1 MIDNT
6 ATANVLAFRPATRFL
21 ALVFGS
27 TWLLQLPML
36 LAQRGVIAGPAERFM
51 PLVVLGFFA
60 PCLIAVLLSALEA
73 GWHGVRSLLAPLA
86 IARVS
91 LGWYALSLS
100 LPCAIF
106 LGARAALAPW
116 GHELG
121 PWFYPPTQPQQLA
134 ALLIIP
140 FTEQI
145 PWRGYLY
152 TRLQQA
158 QKPLLASVV
167 TGSAWALF
175 HVQKH
180 AFIDPH
186 ASLALAL
193 LSIVY
198 MSAGTVVFS
207 WIYLRSG
214 GSMLLVVVAHVGLYL
229 NNPSQAF
236 PNLVPL
242 ALHTLGFCVV
252 AVALALGDRE
262 VWRSPSA
269 SPLTLESS

>member
-1 MIDNT
+1 MLDQT
-6 ATANVLAFRPATRFL
+6 AKANRFL
-21 ALVFGS
+21 WLVFGS

-51 PLVVLGFFA
+51 PLVLLGFFA
-60 PCLIAVLLSALEA
+60 PCLFALLLSALEA
-73 GWHGVRSLLAPLA
+73 GRPGVRSLLAPFA
-86 IARVS
+86 ITRVS
-91 LGWYALSLS
+91 PGWYALSLS

-106 LGARAALAPW
+106 LGARAMLAPW
-116 GHELG
+116 GHDRG
-121 PWFYPPTQPQQLA
+121 PWFYPPTQPQQIA

-140 FTEQI
+140 WTEQI
-145 PWRGYLY
+145 AWRGYLY
-152 TRLQQA
+152 TRLQQH

-167 TGSAWALF
+167 TGLAWALF

-180 AFIDPH
+180 TFIDPN
-186 ASLALAL
+186 ASLTGAL
-193 LSIVY
+193 LLVAY

-229 NNPSQAF
+229 NNPSQAL

-242 ALHTLGFCVV
+242 ATHTLGFCVV
-252 AVALALGDRE
+252 AMALAFGDRE
-262 VWRSPSA
+262 AWRGSSA
-269 SPLTLESS
+269 ALLTRESS